1 MEINYLDLIES
12 LLQLLLMIICALLTV
27 RFLRRVRFTIVMGFF
42 LYATICLIIGNMYW
56 ILTTAL
62 KVGVRIP
69 YGINEVSSTGAWLL
83 FASMFNKIFYKERP
97 KRGFETVQI
106 AVISVVLIVLWTIWS
121 GEWIESVASG
131 VPLCYLMYIIVL
143 AMKKTGAFSTLE
155 KVCIIVSTYTV
166 IILQIISLFLE
177 SELIM
182 AVFEYTTYVILF
194 AVFVFLLV
202 KGLRGLGRIR
212 RDRDTSLEEIKKVL
226 VVNFV
231 SLIWILNTTYMC
243 YEPVYFLAD
252 FMYAVALLIVMFTC
266 FELEKRPES
275 LRTEQIAEGGV

>member
-12 LLQLLLMIICALLTV
+12 LMQLFVMIVCALLTV
-27 RFLRRVRFTIVMGFF
+27 RFLRKVRFTIVMGFF

-56 ILTTAL
+56 ILTTVL

-97 KRGFETVQI
+97 KHGFETVQI
-106 AVISVVLIVLWTIWS
+106 VVISAVLIVLWTVWS
-121 GEWIESVASG
+121 GEWIESVTSG

-143 AMKKTGAFSTLE
+143 AMKKTGAFGTIE

-166 IILQIISLFLE
+166 LILQIINSFLE

-212 RDRDTSLEEIKKVL
+212 RDRDTSVDDIKKVL

-275 LRTEQIAEGGV
+275 LRTEQIAEGGA